1 MTLQDIIKERIVILD
16 GAMGTEIQG
25 FRLGERDFRGERF
38 REVSGM
44 MSGNNDMLNLTRPGV
59 IREIHRRYL
68 EAGADLITTNT
79 FSSQRISQAD
89 YHLEDYAYEMA
100 FEGARIARSMADEF
114 STEEHPRFVCGS
126 VGPTNKTCSMSS
138 DVSNPAAR
146 DLTYDQLY
154 QAYHEQIEAMME
166 GGIDILLIETI
177 FDTLNA
183 KVAIDAAE
191 SVMAAKGKKIPIML
205 SVTVSDL
212 AGRTLSGQTL
222 QAFLASISSYDIF
235 SVGLNCSF
243 GAAQMKPFLKEL
255 AQHAPY
261 YIICTR
267 VTHYYYDLAS
277 PLQCPRY
284 TLATLISDKK
294 SVVDR
299 KIHYLCMLE

>member
-89 YHLEDYAYEMA
+89 YHLEDYAYEIA

-114 STEEHPRFVCGS
+114 STEEQPRFVCGS

-154 QAYHEQIEAMME
+154 Q
-166 GGIDILLIETI
+166 G
-177 FDTLNA
+177 
-183 KVAIDAAE
+183 
-191 SVMAAKGKKIPIML
+191 PITNRL
-205 SVTVSDL
+205 
-212 AGRTLSGQTL
+212 RQ
-222 QAFLASISSYDIF
+222 
-235 SVGLNCSF
+235 
-243 GAAQMKPFLKEL
+243 
-255 AQHAPY
+255 
-261 YIICTR
+261 
-267 VTHYYYDLAS
+267 
-277 PLQCPRY
+277 
-284 TLATLISDKK
+284 
-294 SVVDR
+294 
-299 KIHYLCMLE
+299 